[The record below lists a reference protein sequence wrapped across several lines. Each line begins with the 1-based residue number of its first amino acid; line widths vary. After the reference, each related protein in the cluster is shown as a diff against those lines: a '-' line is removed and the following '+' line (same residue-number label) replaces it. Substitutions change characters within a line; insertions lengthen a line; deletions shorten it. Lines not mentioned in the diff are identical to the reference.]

1 MHRVYLL
8 AILLLLI
15 VPHVAEAQWSDNFAD
30 GDFFNDPPWI
40 GTVDQWRVS
49 PVNGRNMLI
58 SDGEARSDTI
68 FLATPST
75 EVYGSWS
82 FRFGYR
88 DVNMSNFNGAR
99 IFLISDT
106 PDLRGDIHG
115 YYLQLGT
122 NNTKDVRLIRMDGD
136 ASQRRRELGRSSST
150 ILEPTS
156 ATFDVVVY
164 RDSDNLWQVWID
176 DELMISA
183 TDGVYRSSSHFGFW
197 VKHTAAT
204 GQGYFFGDVEVTPGE
219 APEPEPLWIER
230 VDVVGPT
237 TLDVAFSGPVSRDD
251 ACTAA
256 NYSIDARSIVNG
268 IECPGSSHL
277 LGVRL
282 RLSEPLV
289 AGRHTLHVNE
299 IHDQRG
305 DQHLHLSAEFDVVAE
320 DLRIFEPHAVTYD
333 PRTPDQLMIE
343 MSRAVDL
350 DRVNE
355 IELRISPPIEVRE
368 VILETDHRQIRVL
381 LGAVPPPG
389 DYVLELSTVYALSG
403 EEYDGSTSFTVP
415 RSPEYLDVVI
425 NEIHYAPPDQQLE
438 FVELFNRSQ
447 TVVDLSHLD
456 FAVTYDPRTPDQLMI
471 EMSRAVDLD
480 RVNEI
485 ELRISP
491 PIEVREVILE
501 TDHRQIRVLLGAVPP
516 PGDYVLELSTVYA
529 LSGEEY
535 DGSTSFTVPRSPE
548 YLDVVIN
555 EIHYAPPDQQLE
567 FVELFNRS
575 QTVVDLSH
583 LDFADN
589 RLLFTPA
596 ADKSHTIDP
605 GGYAV
610 LVRDSVAFA
619 MAFPD
624 VDFVQPPDWHVLNN
638 SGDAV
643 HLRAGSVVIDSLSFT
658 SAWGSGTASIERID
672 PDAPSIRQ
680 NFGPS
685 ISEEGATPGARNS
698 IFSDEHPRVD
708 VIAVYESASNIL
720 DLVFSGPVEF
730 PSSTSRI
737 SIDGQPARSVRQ
749 PSDVVLQLHHSFVR
763 PAVLSIAGINSL
775 FGDEVEPGDFDIAV
789 RPVAGELIISEIMY
803 DPLADP
809 NDGLPDQPEYVEI
822 CSLGDRTLSLIDV
835 TLADA
840 PDENGMSRFMSH
852 AEDYPVLQAGEYAV
866 FSAEPDTGSVR
877 LLDAFPEAGGH
888 IKLLRVPRST
898 LGLPLRGRLI
908 RLTLMRDAAEELE
921 LESVFYD
928 PSWHHGAVR
937 EPRGRS
943 LERIDPFEPVYE
955 PMNWTTSVS
964 QSGGT
969 PGRPN
974 SVRNADR
981 ATTRSIGLTIEP
993 RVFAPDNAGIN
1004 EITTVSFRLR
1014 AASSVVRARIF
1025 DSRGRLVRNL
1035 DASSLRGSEG
1045 HLTWDGYDDNR
1056 NRLPVGIYIV
1066 YLDSTD
1072 VETGAAEAYRDVV
1085 VLARPL
1091 R

>member
-456 FAVTYDPRTPDQLMI
+456 FA
-471 EMSRAVDLD
+471 
-480 RVNEI
+480 
-485 ELRISP
+485 
-491 PIEVREVILE
+491 
-501 TDHRQIRVLLGAVPP
+501 
-516 PGDYVLELSTVYA
+516 
-529 LSGEEY
+529 
-535 DGSTSFTVPRSPE
+535 
-548 YLDVVIN
+548 
-555 EIHYAPPDQQLE
+555 
-567 FVELFNRS
+567 
-575 QTVVDLSH
+575 
-583 LDFADN
+583 DN

-708 VIAVYESASNIL
+708 VVAVYESASNIL